1 VTTGT
6 TGRKVPVSRALVLGG
21 GGVTGIAWEI
31 GLLKGLRDLGVDLAA
46 ADTVI
51 GTSAGSVVGAQV
63 TTALAL
69 DDLYAAQLREPRGE
83 LAARFDL
90 TMTLRYVASY
100 LWPGDE
106 AAKRRRLGRMAVA
119 ATTEPPAAR
128 VAVIR
133 SRLPVDRWPERRLR
147 VTAVDAESG
156 ELQVFDRGSG
166 VDIVDAVAA
175 SCAVPLVWPPVPIDG
190 RLYVDGGIRSATNA
204 DLAAGADRVVVV
216 APLTRSPSRRHSIG
230 AQLGRTG
237 ASRTFATWPDP
248 AARRAI
254 GRNVLDPARRADAAR
269 AGLAQAST
277 LAEEARKVWVG

>member
-1 VTTGT
+1 M
-6 TGRKVPVSRALVLGG
+6 SRALVLGG

-31 GLLKGLRDLGVDLAA
+31 GLLKGLRELGVDLAA

-51 GTSAGSVVGAQV
+51 GTSAGSVVGAQL
-63 TTALAL
+63 TSALDL
-69 DDLYAAQLREPRGE
+69 DDLYAAQLREPWGE

-119 ATTEPPAAR
+119 APTEPPAAR

-147 VTAVDAESG
+147 LTAVDAESG

-175 SCAVPLVWPPVPIDG
+175 SCAVPLVWPPVPIAG
-190 RLYVDGGIRSATNA
+190 RLYIDGGIRSATNA
-204 DLAAGADRVVVV
+204 DLAAGAERVVVV

-230 AQLGRTG
+230 AQLCRTG
-237 ASRTFATWPDP
+237 ASRTFATWPDA

-254 GRNVLDPARRADAAR
+254 GRNILDPARRADAAR